1 MKESHNRKKIFY
13 SHEQTTETLRFIVDF
28 TKERGYPPSIR
39 EIGKKIGVSSSS
51 TIHKFIRQCV
61 EVGYIDIDVRIPR
74 SIRVSETGKSIY
86 LQPIEC
92 PRLDLNQRPAD

>member
-13 SHEQTTETLRFIVDF
+13 SPEQTAATLSFIVDF
-28 TKERGYPPSIR
+28 TKERGYPPSVR

-61 EVGYIDIDVRIPR
+61 DEGYIDLDERIPR
-74 SIRVSETGKSIY
+74 SIRVSKTGKKY
-86 LQPIEC
+86 LS
-92 PRLDLNQRPAD
+92 LA